1 MQVCIQSN
9 LYRELKVGFAR
20 IKREEEFMEKCY
32 PVYGYQIEKNW
43 NISEMS
49 IYKDNSIYNHNYFL
63 VSRATAD
70 QNKISWL
77 EYKKIEDC
85 EDKEMTIYDFRKK
98 YGKMTKIGRFLTKFF
113 ELSSTEIQIIS
124 DIFKRKEESKKFNI
138 VEGEYIKNWYNANQY
153 AQGCGTLN
161 TSCMRS
167 NSCQSYFS
175 IYTENRDKVKML
187 ILTNEEDKLIG
198 RALLWYDV
206 YFPNLDAEKIFMDRI
221 YGTDETIGLF
231 KQYAEKNDIVY
242 KTRQSYEHKIKFTY
256 KGTEFFDNISIEL
269 EETDF
274 SEYPYLDTMSYLDSN
289 YGILYNDSGS
299 DYDKELC
306 STSGGIS
313 NGSTCTSCGDRIDE
327 GDEIEIDD
335 GLYCQYC
342 VDNEFVYSERN
353 DRYIL
358 QDEAH
363 YCEEC
368 GAWHLIDD
376 VRTDDFNLTLCDW
389 CFDSYYHEIN
399 GEFVHT
405 DDCRECEYCGELH
418 KEDNLE
424 DIGDFEDICP
434 DCKDLAIFADEN
446 GFEDMEDAKEEFEK
460 QQEFEKM
467 LERTEKLQIKFNFPE
482 SA

>member
-49 IYKDNSIYNHNYFL
+49 IYKDNSIYNHDYFL
-63 VSRATAD
+63 VSRATTD
-70 QNKISWL
+70 QNKISWV

-85 EDKEMTIYDFRKK
+85 EDKETPIYDFRKK
-98 YGKMTKIGRFLTKFF
+98 YGKMTKIGRFLMKFF

-124 DIFKRKEESKKFNI
+124 DIFKRKEESNQFNI
-138 VEGEYIKNWYNANQY
+138 VEGESIKKWYSTNQY
-153 AQGCGTLN
+153 APGCGTLG

-187 ILTNEEDKLIG
+187 ILTNEENKLIG

-206 YFPNLDAEKIFMDRI
+206 YFPNLDTKKIFMDRI

-231 KQYAEKNDIVY
+231 KRYAEKNDIVY
-242 KTRQSYEHKIKFTY
+242 KIQQSYAHKLEFAY
-256 KGTEFFDNISIEL
+256 KEKEFFDSISIEL
-269 EETDF
+269 EKTDF

-289 YGILYNDSGS
+289 YGILYNDSDS
-299 DYDKELC
+299 DYDKELL
-306 STSGGIS
+306 SISGGIS
-313 NGSTCTSCGDRIDE
+313 NGSICNRCGDRIDE

-335 GLYCQYC
+335 EIYCQYC

-353 DRYIL
+353 NEYIL
-358 QDEAH
+358 PDEAC
-363 YCEEC
+363 YCEHCEEY
-368 GAWHLIDD
+368 HLLDD
-376 VRTDDFNLTLCDW
+376 VRIDDTGFTLCDW
-389 CFDSYYHEIN
+389 CFESYYYEIN

-418 KEDNLE
+418 KKDDLE

-434 DCKDLAIFADEN
+434 DCKDLAIFADEHEL
-446 GFEDMEDAKEEFEK
+446 EDMDDAKEEFEK
-460 QQEFEKM
+460 QQEFGKM
-467 LERTEKLQIKFNFPE
+467 LERTEKLQIKFDFPE